1 MFDGRLGEVVP
12 KVRLIKVVSMESA
25 RPHTHRYTHAYHR
38 RIYIYIYV
46 YICIYIYIYIY
57 ISYSICHTHIH
68 PLHLKLSLGY
78 KKFQNTLALNVR
90 VLAVSQERKD
100 SLVIFAKQ

>member
-38 RIYIYIYV
+38 RIYIYV
-46 YICIYIYIYIY
+46 YIYIYIY
-57 ISYSICHTHIH
+57 ISYSICHTHSH